1 MVGPAVKR
9 FLRVGV
15 TPAGLVVATAA
26 MFHRAFS
33 GLDLA
38 RATMAALVLG
48 GLAGWAVSRRRLP
61 WLVGGIGVIA
71 ALVGGVTLV
80 AGRMFRF
87 DLVPDA
93 LLVFLTVG
101 LPARGLGELAV
112 VPFVVLFAAMT
123 VSVAMSVRDRTL
135 LTLAGPAVAVAAAS
149 ILVEPVGFGWW
160 APLAFAAAAGALLL
174 VAARTDLSQLPALV
188 STNTEARRQLVWWR
202 PLVQVVPALVA
213 VVALASVLPSAATI
227 DVRRYVTPA
236 TERLVDPSPL
246 AVAARA
252 SRLTADDQRGLAT
265 VSVDGASPGRLR
277 LAVLDAYT
285 STGWRQSAD
294 FAITGETL
302 APDPLYRAS
311 GLRPGTR
318 LTAESATVTVEPD
331 PNPSGLRGV
340 PTAGTPTSVD
350 DPDGVRYSATAGVL
364 LAPPNSGR
372 LVYRTAVGRPAAG
385 VGRDA
390 TVGRFPPALAS
401 CPESPALGEVARQLT
416 RDAPGAEERLARI
429 ENYLKVRRVY
439 APASPGGQ
447 TLRSIERFVEQD
459 FARGN
464 LEVFVTSYA
473 LLARCAGVPVRV
485 VVGLPAP
492 ARGPNAYRRRDLTAW
507 VETPLARSGWTVF
520 DPLPTPDEQ
529 RQQAQLAR
537 QEEPEPEP
545 EPGTDEPSPAVR
557 QVEPR
562 AFGDEGTSAVL
573 RGLLVLGALAAAAVA
588 AWTFVV
594 PVVVLRRRRRTAEPA
609 AAVHA
614 AWTTVT
620 DALVDRAIALDV
632 HHTPAEVVRVAT
644 GRVPVALP
652 RMLAGMTPIVD
663 RARYGGDGATPGDA
677 GLAWGYAMAALER
690 LPRSTSTRLSAI
702 RRPRRAWARLASTF
716 GVARTGASWSAVLPD
731 TAVLSSAEAPSDIPG
746 VTVAA
751 RIGEGATGSVYRG
764 VVRSSGEAVAVKVF
778 RYGPGDAGFD
788 QQRYDWEV
796 RIAREVSGLPQLP
809 VVVDAGISPLTQRPY
824 LVSSLYDDG
833 TLVDRVRRGGPMTEE
848 EVVSLGLDIGVALS
862 TLHQLGVV
870 HADVKPEN
878 VFSSREGWVLGD
890 LGSAWLR
897 ASRGPAASLTPPY
910 AAPEVWRGAAPT
922 PSADLYSL
930 GLTMLFAVTG
940 QVPIASNAPAADDV
954 ARAFPNHPVLSRVL
968 EPDARRRPRSVADFA
983 RQLRPELVGTP
994 AGTRMS
1000 GLSLPTPT
1008 VTYRRD

>member
-1 MVGPAVKR
+1 MGGPAMRR

-15 TPAGLVVATAA
+15 VPAGLMLATAA

-33 GLDLA
+33 GVDLA
-38 RATMAALVLG
+38 RAAAAGLVMG
-48 GLAGWAVSRRRLP
+48 GLAGWMMSRRRVP
-61 WLVGGIGVIA
+61 WPLGAVGVVVA
-71 ALVGGVTLV
+71 FVGGVTVV
-80 AGRMFRF
+80 AEGIFRP
-87 DLVPDA
+87 DLLPDA

-112 VPFVVLFAAMT
+112 VPFVVLFT
-123 VSVAMSVRDRTL
+123 VMAVTVAMSARDRTL
-135 LTLAGPAVAVAAAS
+135 LTLAGPAAAVGAAS
-149 ILVEPVGFGWW
+149 VLVEPVGFAWW
-160 APLAFAAAAGALLL
+160 APLAFAGAGSAVLL
-174 VAARTDLSQLPALV
+174 VDARTDLSQLPALV

-213 VVALASVLPSAATI
+213 VIALASVLPSAATL

-236 TERLVDPSPL
+236 TERIVDPSPL

-252 SRLTADDQRGLAT
+252 SRLVVDDELAFAT
-265 VSVDGASPGRLR
+265 VWVEGAAPGRLR
-277 LAVLDAYT
+277 LAVLDAYAV
-285 STGWRQSAD
+285 TGWRQSAD
-294 FAITGETL
+294 YAITGETL
-302 APDPLYRAS
+302 APDPLYRGAGS
-311 GLRPGTR
+311 PARSR
-318 LTAESATVTVEPD
+318 LAAEVATVGAGA
-331 PNPSGLRGV
+331 NPAGLRGV
-340 PTAGTPTSVD
+340 PTAGMPASVE
-350 DPDGVRYSATAGVL
+350 DPAGVRYSASAGVL
-364 LAPPNSGR
+364 LASESPRR
-372 LVYRTAVGRPAAG
+372 LIYRTSVSGPAAPG
-385 VGRDA
+385 VGLDA

-401 CPESPALGEVARQLT
+401 CPASPALGEVARQLT
-416 RDAPGAEERLARI
+416 GDAPGAEERLSRI

-439 APASPGGQ
+439 DPASPGGQ

-492 ARGPNAYRRRDLTAW
+492 VVGSNSYRLRDLTAW

-537 QEEPEPEP
+537 QQEPEPEP
-545 EPGTDEPSPAVR
+545 EPEAGDPVPPVR

-562 AFGDEGTSAVL
+562 AFGDDGTSGVVK
-573 RGLLVLGALAAAAVA
+573 GLLVMGGLAGVIVL
-588 AWTFVV
+588 AWTL
-594 PVVVLRRRRRTAEPA
+594 VLPGMVRRRRRRIADPA
-609 AAVHA
+609 LAVQA

-652 RMLAGMTPIVD
+652 RVLAGMTPMVD
-663 RARYGGDGATPGDA
+663 RARYGGAGATPDDA

-690 LPRSTSTRLSAI
+690 LPASTSTRLAAL
-702 RRPRRAWARLASTF
+702 RRPRQAWARLASTF
-716 GVARTGASWSAVLPD
+716 GVARTRRPWSAVLPD
-731 TAVLSSAEAPSDIPG
+731 TAVLSTADAPSDIPG
-746 VTVAA
+746 VSVAA
-751 RIGEGATGSVYRG
+751 RIGEGSTGSVYRG
-764 VVRSSGEAVAVKVF
+764 VVRATGEAVAVKVF

-833 TLVDRVRRGGPMTEE
+833 TLVDRVRRGGPMTED
-848 EVVSLGLDIGVALS
+848 EVVSLGVDIGLALS

-878 VFSSREGWVLGD
+878 VFSSRGGWVLGD

-954 ARAFPNHPVLSRVL
+954 ARAFPNHPVLLRVL

-994 AGTRMS
+994 TGARLS